1 MPENIK
7 FRGVVIQSLDV
18 RQSSKGESAFTKI
31 HLRADFSDP
40 VRESMKWDPRP
51 EGWGGGDLLGEL
63 VGVEMLVKPSSRE
76 LAKYAFKMPIKR
88 VKDFKLIV
96 LKATGDGNEELVLTF
111 VIETT
116 AKGAYKTVG
125 SWIENLG
132 KEKAQLT
139 VSYHEGEQ
147 GTLDTGDV
155 TATDEQRQAA
165 LEIQ

>member
-7 FRGVVIQSLDV
+7 FRGVVIQSCDV
-18 RQSSKGESAFTKI
+18 RQSANGESAFTKI

-40 VRESMKWDPRP
+40 VREAMKWDARP

-76 LAKYAFKMPIKR
+76 LARFAFKMPIKR
-88 VKDFKLIV
+88 VKDFKLVV
-96 LKATGDGNEELVLTF
+96 LKAKGDGEEELVLTF
-111 VIETT
+111 LIETV

-139 VSYHEGEQ
+139 VSYREGDQLEIGEAQ
-147 GTLDTGDV
+147 
-155 TATDEQRQAA
+155 ATEEQRQAA
-165 LEIQ
+165 VEIA